1 MPGFSGKVQTPNH
14 TVFTLHLTTNHDNV
28 ILSLFY
34 PVFFQMKIYLP
45 NGRKAVT
52 LTMANRVS
60 IADIANALG
69 LSRNTISKA
78 LNGSAGI
85 TPETRQR
92 VLDQA
97 VRMNY
102 KMMGSHVAR
111 VQPAESSTILLICKD
126 HQLISSFFGPL
137 ILQLQHLARARDA
150 IITMQYMSP
159 EEIRDGVIP
168 SQLQSVDGVIGL
180 ELLDHDYVRRIVE
193 CGKPCVFFDCAID
206 TDDITLPFDVVL
218 QGERGL
224 YSAINELYQKGYTR
238 FGFVGDPNHCAG
250 FRNRYDYF
258 RLALADHGLLGH
270 EKHSILTRDELMHQL
285 DSYRRALRTLDVP
298 EVFVC
303 ANAMIAIQL
312 MNAVRDEHITLP
324 TQAGL
329 IVFETTHDLV
339 TNGKV
344 LVAVNVSRKQIA
356 SSLCMLLFDR
366 MQNPEATRRVIKLDS
381 RIEIF

>member
-1 MPGFSGKVQTPNH
+1 MS
-14 TVFTLHLTTNHDNV
+14 
-28 ILSLFY
+28 
-34 PVFFQMKIYLP
+34 
-45 NGRKAVT
+45 
-52 LTMANRVS
+52 NRVS

-69 LSRNTISKA
+69 LSRNTVSKA

-85 TPETRQR
+85 SNETRQR

-102 KMMGSHVAR
+102 KMMGSHVTR
-111 VQPAESSTILLICKD
+111 LQPTEPSTILLICKD

-137 ILQLQHLARARDA
+137 NLQLQHLARARGA
-150 IITMQYMSP
+150 TITMQYMSP
-159 EEIRDGVIP
+159 EEIRRGVIP
-168 SQLQSVDGVIGL
+168 SLLQSADGVIGL

-206 TDDITLPFDVVL
+206 TDDIEIPFDIVL

-224 YSAINELYQKGYTR
+224 YVAIETLYKKGYTR
-238 FGFVGDPNHCAG
+238 FGFVGDPDHCAG

-258 RLALADHGLLGH
+258 RLALADFRLSSH
-270 EKHSILTRDELMHQL
+270 EKHSILTSDKLMHQP
-285 DSYRRALRTLDVP
+285 DSYRRALRSLDIP

-312 MNAVRDEHITLP
+312 MNAVRDEQITLP
-324 TQAGL
+324 ENSGL
-329 IVFETTHDLV
+329 VVFETTHDLV
-339 TNGKV
+339 INEKM
-344 LVAVNVSRKQIA
+344 LVAFNVSRKQIA

-366 MQNPEATRRVIKLDS
+366 MQNPDATKRTIKLNS
-381 RIEIF
+381 RIEVF

>member
-1 MPGFSGKVQTPNH
+1 MS
-14 TVFTLHLTTNHDNV
+14 
-28 ILSLFY
+28 
-34 PVFFQMKIYLP
+34 
-45 NGRKAVT
+45 
-52 LTMANRVS
+52 NRVS

-69 LSRNTISKA
+69 LSRNTVSKA

-85 TPETRQR
+85 SNETRQR

-102 KMMGSHVAR
+102 KMMGSHVTR
-111 VQPAESSTILLICKD
+111 LQPTEPSTILLICKD

-137 ILQLQHLARARDA
+137 NLQLQHLARARGA
-150 IITMQYMSP
+150 TITMQYMSP
-159 EEIRDGVIP
+159 EEIRRGVIP
-168 SQLQSVDGVIGL
+168 SLLQSADGVIGL

-206 TDDITLPFDVVL
+206 TDDIEIPFDIVL

-224 YSAINELYQKGYTR
+224 YVAIETLYQKGYTR
-238 FGFVGDPNHCAG
+238 FGFVGDLDHCAG

-258 RLALADHGLLGH
+258 RLALADFRLGSH
-270 EKHSILTRDELMHQL
+270 EKHSILTSDKLMHQP
-285 DSYRRALRTLDVP
+285 DSYRRALRSLDIP

-312 MNAVRDEHITLP
+312 MNAVRDEQITLP
-324 TQAGL
+324 ENSGL
-329 IVFETTHDLV
+329 VVFETTHDLV
-339 TNGKV
+339 INEKM
-344 LVAVNVSRKQIA
+344 LVAFNVSRKQIA

-366 MQNPEATRRVIKLDS
+366 MQNPDATKRTIKLNS
-381 RIEIF
+381 RIEVF

>member
-1 MPGFSGKVQTPNH
+1 MS
-14 TVFTLHLTTNHDNV
+14 
-28 ILSLFY
+28 S
-34 PVFFQMKIYLP
+34 
-45 NGRKAVT
+45 
-52 LTMANRVS
+52 RVS

-69 LSRNTISKA
+69 LSRNTVSKA

-85 TPETRQR
+85 TNETRQR

-97 VRMNY
+97 VQMNY

-111 VQPAESSTILLICKD
+111 VQPTAPSTILLICKD

-137 ILQLQHLARARDA
+137 ILQLQHLARARGA

-168 SQLQSVDGVIGL
+168 SQLQSSDGVIGL
-180 ELLDHDYVRRIVE
+180 ELLDRDYVRRIVK

-206 TDDITLPFDVVL
+206 TDDIEVPFDVVL

-224 YSAINELYQKGYTR
+224 YSAIDALYQRGYTR

-258 RLALADHGLLGH
+258 RLALADLGLSGH
-270 EKHSILTRDELMHQL
+270 EKHSILIPDEQMHRP
-285 DSYRRALRTLDVP
+285 DSYHDALRSLDIP

-312 MNAVRDEHITLP
+312 MNAVRDEQIPLP
-324 TQAGL
+324 EHSGL
-329 IVFETTHDLV
+329 VVFETTHDLV
-339 TNGKV
+339 THGKT
-344 LVAVNVSRKQIA
+344 LVTVNVSRKQIA

-366 MQNPEATRRVIKLDS
+366 MQNPDTTKRTIKLDS

>member
-1 MPGFSGKVQTPNH
+1 MS
-14 TVFTLHLTTNHDNV
+14 
-28 ILSLFY
+28 
-34 PVFFQMKIYLP
+34 
-45 NGRKAVT
+45 
-52 LTMANRVS
+52 NRVS

-69 LSRNTISKA
+69 LSRNTVSKA

-85 TPETRQR
+85 TNETRQR

-97 VRMNY
+97 VLMNY

-111 VQPAESSTILLICKD
+111 VQPMDASTILLICKD

-137 ILQLQHLARARDA
+137 ILQLQHLARARGA
-150 IITMQYMSP
+150 TITMQYMSP

-168 SQLQSVDGVIGL
+168 TQLLSADGIIGL
-180 ELLDHDYVRRIVE
+180 ELLDHDYVRKIVE

-206 TDDITLPFDVVL
+206 TDDIEIPFDIVL
-218 QGERGL
+218 QGERGVYAAVEAL
-224 YSAINELYQKGYTR
+224 HQKGYTR
-238 FGFVGDPNHCAG
+238 FGFVGDPNHCVG

-258 RLALADHGLLGH
+258 RLALADLHLAGH
-270 EKHSILTRDELMHQL
+270 EKHSILTADHLMHL
-285 DSYRRALRTLDVP
+285 PDSYHRAVRTLELP

-312 MNAVRDEHITLP
+312 MKSIQEEKLTLSER
-324 TQAGL
+324 AGL
-329 IVFETTHDLV
+329 VVFETTHDLV
-339 TNGKV
+339 YNGKM
-344 LVAVNVSRKQIA
+344 LIAVNVSRKQIA

-366 MQNPEATRRVIKLDS
+366 MQNPDTTKRTVKLNS